1 MNLLELQVLTEGA
14 ITLKTPD
21 AEIVFES
28 RSAIP
33 DKYMNYIVNSVS
45 SVNNRVFIQLDYP
58 KQVKSLEELGY
69 NFECGM

>member
-21 AEIVFES
+21 AEIEFES

-33 DKYMNYIVNSVS
+33 YEYMNYIVKSVS
-45 SVNNRVFIQLDYP
+45 SINNSLVIQLDFP
-58 KQVKSLEELGY
+58 KKMKSLEELGY

>member
-21 AEIVFES
+21 AEIEFES
-28 RSAIP
+28 KSAIP
-33 DKYMNYIVNSVS
+33 YEYMNYQVKSVS
-45 SVNNRVFIQLDYP
+45 SVNDSLLVQVDYP
-58 KQVKSLEELGY
+58 KKYKSLEELGY